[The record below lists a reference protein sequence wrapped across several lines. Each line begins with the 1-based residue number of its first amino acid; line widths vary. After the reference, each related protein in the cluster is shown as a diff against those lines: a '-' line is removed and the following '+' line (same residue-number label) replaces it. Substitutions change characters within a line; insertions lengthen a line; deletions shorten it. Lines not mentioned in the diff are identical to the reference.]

1 MWPRSSS
8 KRSNSTYLGNRLA
21 NSSQSTISRT
31 ASASTESHSE
41 RRFHKKFEMK
51 SRPCFVTFLFL
62 RLSILHSHI
71 TIPVSFLL
79 NAYRHVYNADIFW
92 HQAELVWNTRL
103 FFWPCISTGAQLQLD
118 QSVVIFVFLAFL
130 FFFLHILAALIASG
144 GLWTWSLHP
153 LNTW

>member
-41 RRFHKKFEMK
+41 RRSHKKFEMK

-79 NAYRHVYNADIFW
+79 NAYRQRW
-92 HQAELVWNTRL
+92 HLLTSSGIGLKHTFILLALYFNWCTVTTR
-103 FFWPCISTGAQLQLD
+103 
-118 QSVVIFVFLAFL
+118 SVSCHICVSCLFVFLFTYIGRIDCKWWLVDLESSPA
-130 FFFLHILAALIASG
+130 
-144 GLWTWSLHP
+144 
-153 LNTW
+153 